1 MAVDVVLL
9 PDGDIVAKALTVNRR
24 LVEQYDRHIVLDESH
39 LPHISLAMGCIETDD
54 IAPAAEVLETVAQE
68 CPPGDLVITGIATTL
83 NARGRQVSSFIL
95 AQTGPLQTLHERIMN
110 EMQAYFSYDVTPEM
124 IYGEQN
130 VAETTLAWI
139 RTYRE
144 KAAFR
149 AFFPH
154 ITLGYGMV
162 SEPLTF
168 PMACVPSTLALCQ
181 LGNHCTCRRVL
192 THVEIRNQS
201 QGPESQ

>member
-1 MAVDVVLL
+1 MTKVAVDVVLL
-9 PDGDIVAKALTVNRR
+9 PDEDIAAKALTVNRK
-24 LVEQYDRHIVLDESH
+24 LIEQYGRHIVLDESH
-39 LPHISLAMGCIETDD
+39 LPHISLAMGCMDTDNV
-54 IAPAAEVLETVAQE
+54 APAREVLETVARE
-68 CPPGDLVITGIATTL
+68 CPPGDLVITGIATVL

-124 IYGEQN
+124 IYGEQD

-154 ITLGYGMV
+154 ITLGYGRV
-162 SEPLTF
+162 CEPLTF
-168 PMACVPSTLALCQ
+168 PMACAPSALALCH
-181 LGNHCTCRRVL
+181 LGNHCTCRKVL
-192 THVEIRNQS
+192 AAIDY
-201 QGPESQ
+201 